1 MFLSTIINRRN
12 CMVRKKKNHRCSQ
25 NFWIWGFQPYICTMC
40 TARLPIWAYFGQKV
54 LWLLCFSV
62 SVSVFVSVFDI
73 APHPWI
79 VKDICLCSTLKT
91 LKWKVDSVSEW
102 VTISPIESFII
113 NFDWMILC
121 KCSLIR
127 LLKAFQLF
135 LQAALP
141 KTNNKPISISVCS
154 LLQKLISRG
163 NVRKLGT

>member
-1 MFLSTIINRRN
+1 
-12 CMVRKKKNHRCSQ
+12 MVRKKKNHRCSQ
-25 NFWIWGFQPYICTMC
+25 NFGFGGFNHTYALCAQP
-40 TARLPIWAYFGQKV
+40 V
-54 LWLLCFSV
+54 LANLGLFWPKGALVKWLLYF

-102 VTISPIESFII
+102 VTMPPIEGFII